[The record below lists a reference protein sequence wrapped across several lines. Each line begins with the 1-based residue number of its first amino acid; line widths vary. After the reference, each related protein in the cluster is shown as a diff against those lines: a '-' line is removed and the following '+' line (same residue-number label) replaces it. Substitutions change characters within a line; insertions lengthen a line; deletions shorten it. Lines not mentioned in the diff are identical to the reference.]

1 MMPMDPFQLRILY
14 DSLDTIILMGPSQLR
29 LFYDPICYRRSH
41 KINYIQNI
49 LKKKYEIQD

>member
-49 LKKKYEIQD
+49 